1 MSWRPTTISFSSG
14 GTKSF
19 GHAGVMVRLKE
30 AGFVDKVTS
39 WYGCS
44 AGSIGA
50 YLCTLGVST
59 AWLKDFSIYVD
70 SRYLLKIDEDVVMNF
85 TTTWGLSD
93 GDASKAYIGG
103 IVDTWEPGSSTWTFA
118 DLQRKRPGVFLGI
131 SATNLSK
138 RRLEVFSH
146 ETTPDLLIV
155 DAIRASSAIPF
166 MFTPW
171 TSPWGDIYCD
181 GGITEECPWTHVK
194 DKANTLVIACDDCQI
209 VGRKEPIESILDYFM
224 IFLGMSRSCPVKTP
238 RYCISVNNKAISELD
253 FNSSIE
259 DRRAL
264 YDEGWAAADAWLKL
278 RSGET
283 PGNRTAS
290 EGPNVSVEIHPPSGE
305 SVSGSHQSQNPLPS
319 PAPSRDLRIHSVR
332 SSRRWSL

>member
-19 GHAGVMVRLKE
+19 GHTGVMVRLKE

-50 YLCTLGVST
+50 YLCALGVST
-59 AWLKDFSIYVD
+59 AWMKDFSIHVD
-70 SRYLLKIDEDVVMNF
+70 SRYFLRIDEDVVTNF
-85 TTTWGLSD
+85 TTTWGLSE
-93 GDASKAYIGG
+93 GDALKEYVGG
-103 IVDTWEPGSSTWTFA
+103 IADTWEPGSSKWTFA
-118 DLQRKRPGVFLGI
+118 DLRRERPEVFLGI

-146 ETTPDLLIV
+146 ETTPNLLIV

-181 GGITEECPWTHVK
+181 GGITEECPWIHVK
-194 DKANTLVIACDDCQI
+194 DKAHTLVIACDDCQI
-209 VGRKEPIESILDYFM
+209 AGRKEAIESILDYFM
-224 IFLGMSRSCPVKTP
+224 IFLGMSRTCPVKVP
-238 RYCISVNNKAISELD
+238 RYCITVNNKAVSEFD
-253 FNSSIE
+253 FSSSPE

-264 YDEGWAAADAWLKL
+264 FDEGCAAADAWLKL
-278 RSGET
+278 HSGET
-283 PGNRTAS
+283 PGSLPAS
-290 EGPNVSVEIHPPSGE
+290 EDHRVSVENHQPSGE
-305 SVSGSHQSQNPLPS
+305 SASGSHQSRNPLPS
-319 PAPSRDLRIHSVR
+319 PAPSQGSRIHSVR